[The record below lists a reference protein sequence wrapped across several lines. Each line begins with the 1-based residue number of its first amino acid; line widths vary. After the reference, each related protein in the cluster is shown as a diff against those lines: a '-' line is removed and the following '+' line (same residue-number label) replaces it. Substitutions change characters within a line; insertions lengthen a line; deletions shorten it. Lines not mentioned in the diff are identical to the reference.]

1 MANIKNLTLLHSN
14 DMHGDFLAEEIDK
27 QLLGGV
33 SMLSGYVNKVRNEED
48 NSLYVIAGDMFRGS
62 VIDSEFKG
70 LSTIEIMN
78 MIAPD
83 VATLGNHEIDYGLAH
98 LIFLEKCA
106 NFPIINANIY
116 IKSNM
121 TRLFEPYRIIEI
133 DGMKIMFIGLLTE
146 EIMDYAK
153 QDDILGSFV
162 DIEEAAEAVGKIC
175 NNYKT
180 IDIDLTVLL
189 THIGFEQDKK
199 LAELLDPNWGVDII
213 VGGHSHTVL
222 DEPELVNDIL
232 IVQAGTGTDMIGRF
246 DLKIDTDTNRVDS
259 YEWKLVPIDSSYCPV
274 NEDLKHTIEKYKEI
288 TDKKFG
294 RILTH
299 LPHQLT
305 HPVRYRETDMGNL
318 FADIFQESLGL
329 DIMFLG
335 SGSIRTNSLGPT
347 VTFGDLAEAFPY
359 DDWIMSV
366 YANGD
371 QLKRMVKHLLRDD
384 AYLNETEFYQFSKG
398 LFVTYSYPEKEIV
411 ELTLNGEPLDDEK
424 VYSVGIQRFHLNNF
438 DRFFGIPMEEVEQNE
453 KQKIASTTCLQILD
467 EYLTV
472 HNRISSK
479 VEGRITVLGLE

>member
-1 MANIKNLTLLHSN
+1 M
-14 DMHGDFLAEEIDK
+14 
-27 QLLGGV
+27 
-33 SMLSGYVNKVRNEED
+33 
-48 NSLYVIAGDMFRGS
+48 YVIAGDMFRGS

-83 VATLGNHEIDYGLAH
+83 AATLGNHEIDYGLAH

-121 TRLFEPYRIIEI
+121 TRLFEPHRIIEI
-133 DGMKIMFIGLLTE
+133 DDMKIMFIGLLTE

-222 DEPELVNDIL
+222 DEPEIVNDIL

-246 DLKIDTDTNRVDS
+246 DLKIDIDKNRVDS
-259 YEWKLVPIDSSYCPV
+259 YEWKLVPID
-274 NEDLKHTIEKYKEI
+274 E
-288 TDKKFG
+288 F
-294 RILTH
+294 
-299 LPHQLT
+299 
-305 HPVRYRETDMGNL
+305 
-318 FADIFQESLGL
+318 SL
-329 DIMFLG
+329 
-335 SGSIRTNSLGPT
+335 S
-347 VTFGDLAEAFPY
+347 
-359 DDWIMSV
+359 
-366 YANGD
+366 D
-371 QLKRMVKHLLRDD
+371 Q
-384 AYLNETEFYQFSKG
+384 
-398 LFVTYSYPEKEIV
+398 
-411 ELTLNGEPLDDEK
+411 
-424 VYSVGIQRFHLNNF
+424 
-438 DRFFGIPMEEVEQNE
+438 
-453 KQKIASTTCLQILD
+453 
-467 EYLTV
+467 
-472 HNRISSK
+472 
-479 VEGRITVLGLE
+479 